1 MAKLILT
8 LGAGQQK
15 VFEIVKEQTFIGRR
29 PDCDIQ
35 IDNKAV
41 SGRHAKVLT
50 ISGDSFLEDLGSMN
64 GTYINAERVQKR
76 ALNDGDIVV
85 IGQHEL
91 QYVNEEA
98 QAADEEFEKTVVI
111 RPNSAGA
118 AAAMAKIAAQAGAA
132 TMTGSAPSQPQ
143 QKIGRLTILNGPTAG
158 RFMNLTK
165 TIVTLGKPGKQ
176 VAAISRRSQG
186 YFLTHIESDGDGKRY
201 PLVNGHPIGPR
212 AHPLKDKDKVEVAG
226 IGLQFTTVAS

>member
-8 LGAGQQK
+8 LDAGQKK
-15 VFEIVKEQTFIGRR
+15 VFEIVKEQTIIGRR

-41 SGRHAKVLT
+41 SGRHAKILT
-50 ISGDSFLEDLGSMN
+50 ISSDSFLEDLGSMN
-64 GTYINAERVQKR
+64 GTYINAERVQKK

-98 QAADEEFEKTVVI
+98 QAADDEFEKTVVI

-132 TMTGSAPSQPQ
+132 TMTGSAPAQPQ
-143 QKIGRLTILNGPTAG
+143 QKVGRLTILNGPTAG

-226 IGLQFTTVAS
+226 IGLQFTVSN